1 MEIMRILV
9 FTRPQNKSCQK
20 EGFNT
25 QFHEP
30 LLTDRENVLTSYFCH
45 FGSFGAGGKRVHVN
59 RFQWFNMTQSSQCDT
74 LFRLEETQLRN
85 FLGQIGH
92 HQGSLYDTNPSNAWF
107 FRGKSLKTTSGSHLM
122 TNDPPPPPPHVDA
135 FLHWGLSFHQRPWCK
150 PSNGR
155 GIRLTDN

>member
-45 FGSFGAGGKRVHVN
+45 FGSFGAGANGFMWIVFSDSIWLNHLNVIH
-59 RFQWFNMTQSSQCDT
+59 
-74 LFRLEETQLRN
+74 
-85 FLGQIGH
+85 FLGLKKPNSETFWDRLGTTRAHCMTPTQAM
-92 HQGSLYDTNPSNAWF
+92 LDF
-107 FRGKSLKTTSGSHLM
+107 FGEIPQDYLWLPF
-122 TNDPPPPPPHVDA
+122 NDQWPPPPPPHVDA